1 MICKHCDKKAIISE
15 PSLCSDHFDKF
26 MLETVKETIDKFNLF
41 SKDSNIL
48 VAVSGG
54 KDSLALIDILLRLGY
69 SVTGL
74 FIDEGIKNYREHSI
88 EDLDFFSSQKNFKV
102 LKHSFKTEFGFTL
115 DSAILTKQLHAC
127 TICGTLRR
135 HSLNKFSQGFDV
147 IATGH
152 NLDDESQTILM
163 NIARGNTDL
172 FLRLGPISKESDVFT
187 QRVKPFFYLT
197 EKQILVYT
205 LVRNI
210 RVHYGECPYAYSSYR
225 AFLRDELNK
234 EEESSFGTKRNI
246 VDSYLAL
253 KESISTNSSSA
264 QLVVEKCSIC
274 QQPSKNLVC
283 KACKIQQQIK
293 EKL

>member
-1 MICKHCDKKAIISE
+1 MKCELCDKKAIISQ
-15 PSLCSDHFDKF
+15 PSLCEDHFDKF
-26 MLETVKETIDKFNLF
+26 MLDTVSSTIKKFNLF

-54 KDSLALIDILLRLGY
+54 KDSLSLIDILLRLGY

-88 EDLDFFSSQKNFKV
+88 EDLDLFSSQKNFKV
-102 LKHSFKTEFGFTL
+102 LKHSFKQEFGFTL

-135 HSLNKFSQGFDV
+135 HSLNKFSEGFDC

-197 EKQILVYT
+197 EKQILVYS
-205 LVRNI
+205 LIRKI
-210 RVHYGECPYAYSSYR
+210 RVFYGECPYAYSSYR

-234 EEESSFGTKRNI
+234 LENDFSGTKRNI
-246 VDSYLAL
+246 VDTYLAL
-253 KESISTNSSSA
+253 KESISSTLTSA
-264 QLVVEKCSIC
+264 QKSVQKCSIC
-274 QQPSKNLVC
+274 QQPSKNSIC
-283 KACKIQQQIK
+283 KACQIQAKIK
-293 EKL
+293 EHL